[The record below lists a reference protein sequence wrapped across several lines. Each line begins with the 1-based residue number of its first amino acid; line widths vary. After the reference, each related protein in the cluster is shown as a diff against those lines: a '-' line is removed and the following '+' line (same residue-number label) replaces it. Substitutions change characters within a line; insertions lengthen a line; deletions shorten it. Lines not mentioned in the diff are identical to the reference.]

1 MAFHALVLICA
12 ANLST
17 CTLLTTPDGP
27 YAEKTVCEEKLKASA
42 LEISGKPQFNDF
54 MAEGNHFTAECVS
67 YPDGYDVEAN
77 HTSIMRRLL
86 RQPDPNNPESEG

>member
-1 MAFHALVLICA
+1 MAYHAFVMICA
-12 ANLST
+12 ANLSV
-17 CTLLTTPDGP
+17 CTLMTTPDGP
-27 YAEKTVCEEKLKASA
+27 YAEKSVCEQQLSA
-42 LEISGKPQFNDF
+42 GTLAISGTPQFNDF
-54 MAEGNHFTAECVS
+54 MAEGNVFVGECVS